1 VVPLSSTALI
11 STLIAIVVVGAL
23 LSGLLTAMRRR
34 RLRRRFGPEYDRL
47 VTKHGSKRAAEAELA
62 QRERRARALDI
73 RPLTGIARQ
82 RYAKQWAA
90 IQERFVDAP
99 AEAVAA
105 SRALVTAVMAERGYP
120 TDDQDQVLADLS
132 VDHQAAVE
140 HFRAADEISGNPA
153 PGAAVTE
160 DLRLALIHYRELF
173 RDLLGDQAD
182 QVDPAAGGEVG
193 PSHLPPSET
202 ADRAGADR
210 RANGS
215 VDQMPR
221 S

>member
-1 VVPLSSTALI
+1 VVALSGAALVV
-11 STLIAIVVVGAL
+11 TLVVIIVVGAL
-23 LSGLLTAMRRR
+23 VSGALIVVRRR
-34 RLRRRFGPEYDRL
+34 RRSP
-47 VTKHGSKRAAEAELA
+47 
-62 QRERRARALDI
+62 ALDI

-82 RYAKQWAA
+82 RYANQWTA

-105 SRALVTAVMAERGYP
+105 ARALVIAVLAERGYP
-120 TDDQDQVLADLS
+120 VGQPDQVLADLA
-132 VDHQAAVE
+132 VDHQAAVG

-173 RDLLGDQAD
+173 RALLGDQAAAAD
-182 QVDPAAGGEVG
+182 PAAPADPAAGGEARRAAELTG
-193 PSHLPPSET
+193 AADPPGGEVRPAGAPHSMS
-202 ADRAGADR
+202 ADRASADWK
-210 RANGS
+210 ANGL
-215 VDQMPR
+215 VDRMPG

>member
-1 VVPLSSTALI
+1 MVPLSSAALI
-11 STLIAIVVVGAL
+11 VTLVVIIVVGAL
-23 LSGLLTAMRRR
+23 VSGLLMAMRRR
-34 RLRRRFGPEYDRL
+34 RRSP
-47 VTKHGSKRAAEAELA
+47 
-62 QRERRARALDI
+62 ALDI

-82 RYAKQWAA
+82 RYANQWAA

-120 TDDQDQVLADLS
+120 TDHHDQVLADLS
-132 VDHQAAVE
+132 VDNQAAVD

-153 PGAAVTE
+153 AGAAATE

-173 RDLLGDQAD
+173 RALLGDPAD
-182 QVDPAAGGEVG
+182 PVDPAAGGEVRPAAEMTG
-193 PSHLPPSET
+193 AADPPGGDALPPDVRAPDVPPSVS
-202 ADRAGADR
+202 ADRAGTDR
-210 RANGS
+210 KANGS
-215 VDQMPR
+215 VDRMPR

>member
-1 VVPLSSTALI
+1 MSSAALI
-11 STLIAIVVVGAL
+11 ITLIAIVIVGAL
-23 LSGLLTAMRRR
+23 LSGVLTARRRR

-47 VTKHGSKRAAEAELA
+47 VTQHGSKRAAEAELA

-73 RPLTGIARQ
+73 RPLTGTARQ
-82 RYAKQWAA
+82 RYANQWAA

-105 SRALVTAVMAERGYP
+105 SRVLVTAVMAERGYP

-140 HFRAADEISGNPA
+140 DFRAAEEISGNPA

-173 RDLLGDQAD
+173 RDLLGDQVD
-182 QVDPAAGGEVG
+182 QVGPAAGGEVR

-202 ADRAGADR
+202 ADRARADR